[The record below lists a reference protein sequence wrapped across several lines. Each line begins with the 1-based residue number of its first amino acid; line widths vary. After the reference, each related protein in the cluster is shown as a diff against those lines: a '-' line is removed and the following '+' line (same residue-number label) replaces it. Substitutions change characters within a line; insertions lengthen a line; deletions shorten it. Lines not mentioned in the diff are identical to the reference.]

1 MTARA
6 YFIYDHINTDGQIIP
21 KINRKIVLSLFISTN
36 SQDKQAS
43 FKTRNTYKLVAV
55 NGD

>member
-6 YFIYDHINTDGQIIP
+6 YFIYDHINTDRQIIP
-21 KINRKIVLSLFISTN
+21 KINRKIVLSLFISIN
-36 SQDKQAS
+36 SQDKQAL

>member
-21 KINRKIVLSLFISTN
+21 KINRKIVLSLFISIN